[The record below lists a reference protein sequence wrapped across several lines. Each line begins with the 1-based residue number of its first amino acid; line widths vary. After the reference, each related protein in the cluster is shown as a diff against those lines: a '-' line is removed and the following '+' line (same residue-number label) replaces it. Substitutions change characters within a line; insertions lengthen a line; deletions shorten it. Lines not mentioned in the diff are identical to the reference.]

1 MRLFIPRDTGFLS
14 FLNWFMGSL
23 CVTRDE
29 LFPLL
34 NYDIQKALNVHSK
47 NFCYNDKTVFN
58 SWFLYFEPIRFKNE
72 TLKHEHLNPEAIL
85 ELFRKRAITQGWD
98 GSKEFLFFPIA
109 DALRRKADPES
120 FQRWRNVVHL
130 FFLKHIRPR
139 RHILE
144 RVDSL
149 HKRICAKAGT
159 DRFIAVHYRN
169 PSHVKEQGEVRFEQY
184 FLKIDALLKAHPN
197 HHIYLA
203 TDTELGIAVF
213 KQRYGGILHHS
224 TDVYRTSVDDFMDW
238 VYTRASK
245 ETDREGFV
253 GGKGYDSHAK
263 VSERMDPAL
272 CTKMGTDVLVD
283 IFMIAKC
290 QYFVHTISN
299 FTITLSYVNPTIEL
313 VSVNEQPITVPIEG
327 HGSNSSGFRQF
338 ESSSSSTDQTIPSTF
353 FGTVTVKSTPDD
365 IINTKCLYFNNTLI
379 SKPSQKKA

>member
-1 MRLFIPRDTGFLS
+1 MRVFIPRDTGFLS

-23 CVTRDE
+23 VVTKEE

-34 NYDIQKALNVHSK
+34 NHDIQKILNGNLK
-47 NFCYNDKTVFN
+47 NFCYNDNKLFN

-72 TLKHEHLNPEAIL
+72 NLKHEELTPQVTVD
-85 ELFRKRAITQGWD
+85 LFRKRALTQGWD
-98 GSKEFLFFPIA
+98 GSKEFMFFPIA
-109 DALRRKADPES
+109 DALRRNANPEA
-120 FQRWRNVVHL
+120 FQRWRDVVHL
-130 FFLKHIRPR
+130 FFSKHVRPK

-144 RVDSL
+144 MVASL
-149 HKRICAKAGT
+149 HKRVCAEAGT
-159 DRFIAVHYRN
+159 DRLIAVHFRN
-169 PSHVKEQGEVRFEQY
+169 PSHVKEQGEVRFDQY
-184 FLKIDALLKAHPN
+184 FLKIDALLEAHPN
-197 HHIYLA
+197 HHVYLA

-213 KQRYGGILHHS
+213 KQRYGGILHYS

-263 VSERMDPAL
+263 VSEKMDPVL

-283 IFMIAKC
+283 ILMIAKC

-313 VSVNEQPITVPIEG
+313 VSVTEQPITMSIESP
-327 HGSNSSGFRQF
+327 GSSSSGFREFKPPSSPTDEIISPTLF
-338 ESSSSSTDQTIPSTF
+338 ER
-353 FGTVTVKSTPDD
+353 VTVKSTPDD
-365 IINTKCLYFNNTLI
+365 ILNTKCLYFNNTLI
-379 SKPSQKKA
+379 TKPSQKKA

>member
-23 CVTRDE
+23 CITREE
-29 LFPLL
+29 LFPLM
-34 NYDIQKALNVHSK
+34 NHEIQKILNGNLK
-47 NFCYNDKTVFN
+47 NFCYNDKKLFN

-72 TLKHEHLNPEAIL
+72 ILKHEELTPQVTVD
-85 ELFRKRAITQGWD
+85 LFRKSALTQGWD
-98 GSKEFLFFPIA
+98 GSKEFMFFPIA
-109 DALRRKADPES
+109 DALRRNANPDA

-139 RHILE
+139 RHILDT
-144 RVDSL
+144 VASL
-149 HKRICAKAGT
+149 HNRMCAEAGT
-159 DRFIAVHYRN
+159 DRFIAVHFRN
-169 PSHVKEQGEVRFEQY
+169 PSHVKEQGELRFEQY
-184 FLKIDALLKAHPN
+184 FLKIDALLEAHPN

-213 KQRYGGILHHS
+213 KQRYGGILHYS

-263 VSERMDPAL
+263 VSEKMDPVL

-283 IFMIAKC
+283 ILMIAKC

-313 VSVNEQPITVPIEG
+313 VSVTEEPITMSIESP
-327 HGSNSSGFRQF
+327 GSNSSGFRQF
-338 ESSSSSTDQTIPSTF
+338 KNPSSQTDEIISPTLF
-353 FGTVTVKSTPDD
+353 ETVTVKSTPDD
-365 IINTKCLYFNNTLI
+365 ILNTKCLYFNNTLI
-379 SKPSQKKA
+379 TKPSQKKA

>member
-1 MRLFIPRDTGFLS
+1 
-14 FLNWFMGSL
+14 MGSL

-34 NYDIQKALNVHSK
+34 NYDIQKVLNVHSK
-47 NFCYNDKTVFN
+47 NFCYNNRSVFN

-72 TLKHEHLNPEAIL
+72 TLKHEELTPEATL
-85 ELFRKRAITQGWD
+85 DLFRKGAVTQGWD
-98 GSKEFLFFPIA
+98 GSKEFMFFPIA
-109 DALRRKADPES
+109 EALRRHADPDA
-120 FQRWRNVVHL
+120 FQRWRKVVHL

-139 RHILE
+139 RQILDT
-144 RVDSL
+144 VDSL
-149 HKRICAKAGT
+149 HKRICAEAGT
-159 DRFIAVHYRN
+159 DRFIAVHFRN
-169 PSHVKEQGEVRFEQY
+169 PSHVKEQGEMRFEQY

-224 TDVYRTSVDDFMDW
+224 TEVYRTSVDDFMDW
-238 VYTRASK
+238 VYTRASEK
-245 ETDREGFV
+245 TDREGFV

-263 VSERMDPAL
+263 VSETMDPVL

-283 IFMIAKC
+283 ILMIAKC

-313 VSVNEQPITVPIEG
+313 VSVNENAAAMTIEAP
-327 HGSNSSGFRQF
+327 GSNTSSPNLF
-338 ESSSSSTDQTIPSTF
+338 D
-353 FGTVTVKSTPDD
+353 TVTVKTTPDD
-365 IINTKCLYFNNTLI
+365 IMNTKCLYFNNTLI